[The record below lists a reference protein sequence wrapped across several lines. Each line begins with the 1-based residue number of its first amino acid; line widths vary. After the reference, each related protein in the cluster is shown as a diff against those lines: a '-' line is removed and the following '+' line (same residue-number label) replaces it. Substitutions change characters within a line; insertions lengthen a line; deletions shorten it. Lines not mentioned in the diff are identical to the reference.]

1 MTSTSRRRF
10 LKTAVSAAAGWWGL
24 HDSRSA
30 RTAQANERLNLAVV
44 GMGARGSYHVGAVP
58 RVGQNLVAI
67 CDADKDRLAV
77 AAKRAPD
84 AAQYQDFRK
93 LLDELDRKLDGLIVA
108 TPEHTHAVISARAM
122 TRGKHVYCEKPI
134 AHDVSEAR
142 ALRRIAKETG
152 VATQMGNQGMAT
164 DSFRRTVELVEDG
177 LLGELREA
185 HVWYVFG
192 GGGPRQRPEGSQPV
206 PERLDWDVWLGPARF
221 RPYHLS
227 YEKGWGG
234 WRDFG
239 TGCLGGGGSHSINLA
254 FKAFQ
259 LRSLWEPGGKTPN
272 MIRVETEVSE
282 RCPDSFPRW
291 QIVRF
296 HIPAHGAIPAAT
308 IHWYNAA
315 EAELVRQGIWARLE
329 KIAGR
334 PLEWQD
340 NSWTP
345 RSGTLLVGSKGVV
358 HTNAHNS
365 VCAWLPEGDFSNVA
379 GPPQRLPHVAGHERD
394 WFQACRGG
402 PAAISSFE
410 HSGPAMELLLLGN
423 VASLV
428 DGPLE
433 FDPVAMKIV
442 NNAEADALLRPEHRQ
457 GWTVDAA

>member
-10 LKTAVSAAAGWWGL
+10 LKTAVSAAAGWWVL

-44 GMGARGSYHVGAVP
+44 GVGARGSYHVGAVP
-58 RVGQNLVAI
+58 RVAQNLVAI

-77 AAKRAPD
+77 AAKRALGVP
-84 AAQYQDFRK
+84 QYQDFRK
-93 LLDELDRKLDGLIVA
+93 LLDELDHKLDGLIVA

-122 TRGKHVYCEKPI
+122 VRGKHVYCEKPI

-164 DSFRRTVELVEDG
+164 DSFRRTVELVADG

-192 GGGPRQRPEGSQPV
+192 GGGPRQRPEGSPPV
-206 PERLDWDVWLGPARF
+206 PDRLDWDVWLGPARF
-221 RPYHLS
+221 RPYHLG

-234 WRDFG
+234 WRDFS

-259 LRSLWEPGGKTPN
+259 LRGLWEPGGEAGKI
-272 MIRVETEVSE
+272 IRVETEVSE

-296 HIPAHGAIPAAT
+296 HIPARGAIPAAT

-315 EAELVRQGIWARLE
+315 ESELVRQGIWARLE

-340 NSWTP
+340 GSWTP
-345 RSGTLLVGSKGVV
+345 RSGTLLVGSKGVI

-365 VCAWLPEGDFSNVA
+365 VCAWLPERDFPNVG
-379 GPPQRLPHVAGHERD
+379 GPPRRLPHVAGHERD

-423 VASLV
+423 VASLI

-457 GWTVDAA
+457 GWAVDAA